1 MALNR
6 VGIIPAAGDAK
17 RFGGVFKELL
27 PINENDTLLSKTVD
41 TLEMIPVDIS
51 IVVTNQNKISAHALA
66 LKNRNVVFTTQKYNK
81 DIWGAIE
88 SALDIDAD
96 WYYFIMPDT
105 LLEQGRFPL
114 HPSHDFMLGLFET
127 YDPKNYGVLV
137 DGKIVNKSE
146 SLMGWQS
153 AWGTLVWSKA
163 VADMWRSNLKTIED
177 YTHAFNMAME
187 QLGWGT
193 YSLSYYFDCGSFDR
207 YKRAIA
213 HV

>member
-6 VGIIPAAGDAK
+6 LGIIPAAGVAK

-27 PINENDTLLSKTVD
+27 PIGETMTLLSRTVD
-41 TLEMIPVDIS
+41 TLEMIPVDKTV
-51 IVVTNQNKISAHALA
+51 VVTNPLKIAAHAVA
-66 LKNRNVVFTTQKYNK
+66 LHGRNVTFITQIDKP
-81 DIWGAIE
+81 DIWGAIA
-88 SALDIDAD
+88 STLNIDAD

-105 LLEQGRFPL
+105 MQEQGRFPL
-114 HPSHDFMLGLFET
+114 FPDHRFMLGLFET
-127 YDPKNYGVLV
+127 FDPQNYGVLLN
-137 DGKIVNKSE
+137 GEIVNKNQA
-146 SLMGWQS
+146 LIPPQT
-153 AWGTLVWSKA
+153 AWGTLVWSRECVELWKKYLT
-163 VADMWRSNLKTIED
+163 DIRD

-193 YSLSYYFDCGSFDR
+193 YSLSYYFDCGTFER

>member
-6 VGIIPAAGDAK
+6 LGIIPAAGVAK

-27 PINENDTLLSKTVD
+27 PIGETMTLLSRTVD
-41 TLEMIPVDIS
+41 TLEMIPVDKTV
-51 IVVTNQNKISAHALA
+51 VVTNPLKIAAHAVA
-66 LKNRNVVFTTQKYNK
+66 LHGRNVTFITQIDKP
-81 DIWGAIE
+81 DIWGAIA
-88 SALDIDAD
+88 STLNIDAD

-105 LLEQGRFPL
+105 MQEQGRFPL
-114 HPSHDFMLGLFET
+114 FPDHRFMLGLFET
-127 YDPKNYGVLV
+127 FDPQNYGVLLNGEV
-137 DGKIVNKSE
+137 VNKNQA
-146 SLMGWQS
+146 LIPPQT
-153 AWGTLVWSKA
+153 AWGTLVWSRECVELWKKYLT
-163 VADMWRSNLKTIED
+163 DIRD

-193 YSLSYYFDCGSFDR
+193 YSLSYYFDCGTFER